1 MKIDDNIL
9 YKLISLQDK
18 KAEIKQEEK
27 DILEIVMKELKN
39 NSLTSWK
46 TRLDGRNIEFEI
58 IPEKKEPVFDT
69 VRFKKEEY
77 DMVLKYQKEKT
88 TKEKLK
94 MKID

>member
-58 IPEKKEPVFDT
+58 IPEKKEPVFDA